1 MLSQHILENIKLQG
15 VAPQILLC
23 WPPDDLYFVI
33 KDEVNLK
40 NIAGND
46 VSIFLFRFELRG
58 SNGIDFV
65 LNEAIAEDMYP
76 DIDEKMKPLVHACC
90 ETLLRYRHLSVSN
103 TIMDGNFLV
112 TGEFEVML
120 SKGLGQYFAHDE
132 KQRLFQDAKNISD
145 LLGKVMDR
153 GTQELEK
160 GIPRNLPPI
169 EHTPNP
175 RKIKKGLEKL
185 GKTKHQQAKLQ
196 WLAEGVPLRPGL
208 RQLRPDDLPPD
219 VTASSGYDHRGL
231 CYVFDHKKLGELGRI
246 VMIKAGEQEML
257 MQVDLYIGEEKPESP
272 IVKKKKAIFG
282 EVVAT
287 ISACFN
293 CNHQK

>member
-1 MLSQHILENIKLQG
+1 MQ
-15 VAPQILLC
+15 
-23 WPPDDLYFVI
+23 
-33 KDEVNLK
+33 

-46 VSIFLFRFELRG
+46 VSIFLFRFEIRG
-58 SNGIDFV
+58 HAIDFV

-120 SKGLGQYFAHDE
+120 SKGLGQHFAHDE
-132 KQRLFQDAKNISD
+132 KQRLFQDAKNIAD
-145 LLGKVMDR
+145 LLGEVMDR
-153 GTQELEK
+153 GTQAEK
-160 GIPRNLPPI
+160 NGIQRNLPPI

-175 RKIKKGLEKL
+175 KKIKKGLEQL
-185 GKTKHQQAKLQ
+185 GKTKHQQAKRQ
-196 WLAEGVPLRPGL
+196 WLAEGVPIRPGL
-208 RQLRPDDLPPD
+208 RQLRPEDLPPH

-231 CYVFDHKKLGELGRI
+231 CYVFDHKTLGELGRI

-257 MQVDLYIGEEKPESP
+257 MQADLYVGQETPESA
-272 IVKKKKAIFG
+272 IVKKKKAIFE

-287 ISACFN
+287 VNACFI
-293 CNHQK
+293 

>member
-1 MLSQHILENIKLQG
+1 MLFQHILENIKLQG

-132 KQRLFQDAKNISD
+132 KQRLFQDAKNIAD

-196 WLAEGVPLRPGL
+196 WLAEGVPVRPGL
-208 RQLRPDDLPPD
+208 RQLRPEDLPPD

-231 CYVFDHKKLGELGRI
+231 CYVFEHKKFGELGRI

-257 MQVDLYIGEEKPESP
+257 MQADLYIGQEKPEST
-272 IVKKKKAIFG
+272 IVKKKKAIFE
-282 EVVAT
+282 EVFAT
-287 ISACFN
+287 VNACFDGL
-293 CNHQK
+293 

>member
-196 WLAEGVPLRPGL
+196 WLAEGVQVRGSKHK
-208 RQLRPDDLPPD
+208 PPKIP
-219 VTASSGYDHRGL
+219 SSHG
-231 CYVFDHKKLGELGRI
+231 C
-246 VMIKAGEQEML
+246 
-257 MQVDLYIGEEKPESP
+257 
-272 IVKKKKAIFG
+272 
-282 EVVAT
+282 
-287 ISACFN
+287 
-293 CNHQK
+293 